1 MVDWTA
7 AMQQTF
13 EYYIVDPN
21 TWKDVKKINNVIKST
36 ISRDSEAETL
46 GSASITMTES
56 IGEEYIRIY
65 LVVNQNGIQSR
76 HALGTYMIQT
86 PMYSFDGK
94 IKNITMDAYTPL
106 IELKEK
112 YPPLG
117 YSLNKGDNIMDRVYD
132 ITKEQVRAPVIKSDK
147 DDILH
152 YNFVSNLDNTWM
164 TFVIDLLSNADMK
177 VELDPQGQILFAP
190 EQEMASLQPIWT
202 YDVSNSSILYPS
214 LDAEHDLYGI
224 PNEVEVI
231 YSNGTSVSYVSVVN
245 DDPNSPTSI
254 QNRGRKISHRITNPD
269 VLGKPSDRELL
280 EYATKMLKTL
290 SSVEYTITYKHG
302 YCPVRVGDCVRLNY
316 EMSGLKNVKAKV
328 ISQSIECVPGCPVTE
343 KAVFSNELWNGS
355 GGNGFIK

>member
-7 AMQQTF
+7 TMQQTF
-13 EYYIVDPN
+13 EYYIVDPK
-21 TWKDVKKINNVIKST
+21 TWKDIKKINNVIKST

-46 GSASITMTES
+46 GSASISVTES
-56 IGEEYIRIY
+56 MGEEYIRIY
-65 LVVNQNGIQSR
+65 LAVIQNGVKSK
-76 HALGTYMIQT
+76 HALGTYLTQT
-86 PMYSFDGK
+86 PGYSFDGK

-117 YSLNKGDNIMDRVYD
+117 YSLNKGDNIMARVYD
-132 ITKEQVRAPVIKSDK
+132 IVKEQARAPVVRSDK
-147 DDILH
+147 EDILH
-152 YNFVSNLDNTWM
+152 YNFVSNLDNTWI
-164 TFVIDLLSNADMK
+164 TFVMDLLSNADMK
-177 VELDPQGQILFAP
+177 IELDELGQILFAP
-190 EQEMASLQPIWT
+190 DQEMTSLQPIWT

-231 YSNGTSVSYVSVVN
+231 YSNGTSVSHVKVVN

-254 QNRGRKISHRITNPD
+254 QNRGRKITRRITNPD
-269 VLGKPSDRELL
+269 VLGKPSERELL
-280 EYATKMLKTL
+280 EYATKMLKAL

-316 EMSGLKNVKAKV
+316 EQAGLKNIKAKV
-328 ISQSIECVPGCPVTE
+328 ISQSIECIPGCPVTE
-343 KAVFSNELWNGS
+343 KAVFTNELWKGS
-355 GGNGFIK
+355 NDNGFI